1 MLYIVIAVILF
12 LSSVVSTYFSFYSYY
27 APDKSNVLFMTFL
40 IIGIICLL
48 VGTVFV
54 FLFINK
60 KNQANLKDMNTRLK
74 KWRDISYHASKAG
87 DEVFNELPI
96 AILLYDGSYLVS
108 WANQY
113 AKNIFENTLNDIP
126 LKNLSKDLLS
136 CAESQIENTTINFS
150 GKSYDVIHNAKNKIL
165 YLFDVSEREKIK
177 KRYDERISCIGII
190 EIDNLEESLKRYDMQ
205 EKTNLRGQILG
216 EVSDWIAV
224 YKCYLQSSSEDKMI
238 ILFDKD
244 ALKKMIADTF
254 SILSNVREISQKNR
268 LKTSISMGIACF
280 DVGFDELGSIAQN
293 ALELAERRGGDQVVV
308 NLQGEK
314 IKFFGGNTNSL
325 EKNTLVEARMQ
336 AMSIK
341 DAVEGSSNV
350 LIMCH
355 NFADCDAIGSMM
367 AVYHMVSKSNVDV
380 KMVFD
385 PKRADVT
392 VNKIYGIISANPD
405 IVKNFVSLEEAMSLL
420 KSTTLLIVTDT
431 QSPSLVMFKELFDKA
446 KRLSIID
453 HHRAGDDGYKDY
465 LSYYVESSASSTVEL
480 VSEMFSFYDPT
491 ISFTS
496 IEASIMLAGIIVD
509 TNNFTMRSGTRTFEA
524 AATLKSMG
532 ADMTFVRRLLQESLE
547 GEKVLAEAL
556 TRAEIYGGR
565 FGIICL
571 DDQKIVEDRTILA
584 KISDKQL
591 TIAGVEAGF
600 TIGRLDQQTVGISAR
615 SLGDDINV
623 QTIMEQLG
631 GGGHFNS
638 AATQLKNLNVAELNQ
653 QLREILRL
661 EYVEGGS
668 GQMKVILNADVKGKG
683 KKDEIID
690 VPNGYGNYL
699 ITNNLAVQ
707 ATQDNIKLLE
717 DRILKEKQDA
727 LNRRNLLKKI
737 RDEIDG
743 KSIVIKIKIGNG
755 GKVFGSITTKL
766 VCDEFEAQHH
776 MHLDKKKVELPGD
789 INSIGIYTATV
800 KLDTDIVASFEIN
813 VEEKN

>member
-12 LSSVVSTYFSFYSYY
+12 LSSIVSTYFSFYSYY
-27 APDKSNVLFMTFL
+27 APDKSNALFMTFL

-48 VGTVFV
+48 AGTVFV

-60 KNQANLKDMNTRLK
+60 KNEANLKDMNTRLK

-136 CAESQIENTTINFS
+136 CAESGIEHTTINFS
-150 GKSYDVIHNAKNKIL
+150 GRSYDVIHNAKNKIL

-325 EKNTLVEARMQ
+325 EKNTLVETRMQ
-336 AMSIK
+336 AQAIK
-341 DAVEGSSNV
+341 EAIEDSSNV

-355 NFADCDAIGSMM
+355 SLADSDAIGSTLAALHLAM
-367 AVYHMVSKSNVDV
+367 SSNKDA
-380 KMVFD
+380 KIVFE
-385 PKRADVT
+385 PEKADVT
-392 VNKIYGIISANPD
+392 VKKIYESIEKDSV
-405 IVKNFVSLEEAMSLL
+405 VKNYFVTEKQGLELMKAS
-420 KSTTLLIVTDT
+420 TLLIICDT
-431 QSPSLVMFKELFDKA
+431 QSPKLVMFPSIYEKA
-446 KRLSIID
+446 SKVSIID
-453 HHRAGDDGYKDY
+453 HHRAGDVEFNN
-465 LSYYVESSASSTVEL
+465 LVSNYVETSASSAVEL
-480 VSEMFSFYDPT
+480 VTEMFMFYNDSIT
-491 ISFTS
+491 LTS
-496 IEASIMLAGIIVD
+496 LEASVMLAGIVVD
-509 TNNFTMRSGTRTFEA
+509 TNNFTFRSGTRTFEA
-524 AATLKSMG
+524 ASTLRGMG
-532 ADMTFVRRLLQESLE
+532 ADMVFVRKLLRESIDVE
-547 GEKVLAEAL
+547 QTLAQAL
-556 TRAEIYGGR
+556 MRAEIFEQR
-565 FGIICL
+565 FAI
-571 DDQKIVEDRTILA
+571 
-584 KISDKQL
+584 
-591 TIAGVEAGF
+591 
-600 TIGRLDQQTVGISAR
+600 
-615 SLGDDINV
+615 
-623 QTIMEQLG
+623 
-631 GGGHFNS
+631 
-638 AATQLKNLNVAELNQ
+638 
-653 QLREILRL
+653 
-661 EYVEGGS
+661 
-668 GQMKVILNADVKGKG
+668 
-683 KKDEIID
+683 
-690 VPNGYGNYL
+690 
-699 ITNNLAVQ
+699 
-707 ATQDNIKLLE
+707 
-717 DRILKEKQDA
+717 
-727 LNRRNLLKKI
+727 
-737 RDEIDG
+737 
-743 KSIVIKIKIGNG
+743 
-755 GKVFGSITTKL
+755 
-766 VCDEFEAQHH
+766 
-776 MHLDKKKVELPGD
+776 
-789 INSIGIYTATV
+789 V
-800 KLDTDIVASFEIN
+800 KLDDSEIGKKR
-813 VEEKN
+813 EKWKKNLKKN